1 MRGNKEHVLLEV
13 RVMASSLGIKC
24 NKTQIKNEMR
34 EEESKSRENSSI
46 ITQCIKEKM
55 YSNNFAYLEI

>member
-24 NKTQIKNEMR
+24 KTQIKNEIR